1 MKTINKTLAL
11 LLASAAITTGAHAA
25 TAYNNAPAYN
35 TTTYNTNNT
44 NAWGYNGQAYAG
56 VKIGQLDGDVD
67 NADTDKATAYGV
79 VLGYQFDPNWG
90 AEIEYVGTDD
100 ADATFKTNV
109 GDVKGDYDAKT
120 YGLYGT
126 YTYNFENTP
135 VYAKGRLG
143 VARTEVKGDAD
154 IIDTNLVKAKYKS
167 ESKDTSLAG
176 GLGLGYHAASNV
188 DLEANYDYASSDA
201 NLWSIGAK
209 VKF

>member
-1 MKTINKTLAL
+1 MKFMNKILAL

-25 TAYNNAPAYN
+25 TAYNTSTTAANAN
-35 TTTYNTNNT
+35 T
-44 NAWGYNGQAYAG
+44 WGYPGQAYAG
-56 VKIGQLDGDVD
+56 IKVGQLDGDLD
-67 NADTDKATAYGV
+67 NADTDKATAYGI

-90 AEIEYVGTDD
+90 MEGEYVGTDD
-100 ADATFKTNV
+100 ADVTFKTNV

-143 VARTEVKGDAD
+143 IARTEVKGDAD
-154 IIDTNLVKAKYKS
+154 IVDTNLVKAKYKS

>member
-1 MKTINKTLAL
+1 MNFMNKTLAL

-25 TAYNNAPAYN
+25 TAYNTN
-35 TTTYNTNNT
+35 TTTYNTNT
-44 NAWGYNGQAYAG
+44 TAANAWGYPGQAYAG
-56 VKIGQLDGDVD
+56 IKVGQLDGDLD
-67 NADTDKATAYGV
+67 NADTDKTTAYGV

-90 AEIEYVGTDD
+90 MEGEYVGTDD
-100 ADATFKTNV
+100 ADVTFKTNA
-109 GDVKGDYDAKT
+109 GNVKGDYDAKT

-143 VARTEVKGDAD
+143 IARTEVKGDAD
-154 IIDTNLVKAKYKS
+154 IVTTNLVKAKYKA